1 MIPIARSF
9 PDLASSGWIR
19 TAEDLMP
26 IRLLTPETIGKIAAG
41 EVVERPSSV
50 VKELLENAID
60 AGASRVLIEIRGGG
74 LDLIEVT
81 DDGSGIV
88 PGDLPL
94 ALERHATSKLTRF
107 DDLDHLATLGF
118 RGEALASIAAVSD
131 FTLKSR
137 VAGESGGQQ
146 IRSAFGTEP
155 ALSAVAAPVGTTI
168 TARDLFG
175 NVPARRKFLRQPG
188 TESGYV
194 ARAVAAYASAYPH
207 VQFTL
212 LTDGRKTLQTD
223 GGGDYLAAAG
233 AIHGVEVGKAALLV
247 EPLEP
252 SAAVEG
258 VAIEGWIAGPSVSK
272 SHRQEIVF
280 FVNGRW
286 IQHRALSYALEEA
299 YHSLL
304 MVGRHPISFMHIKVD
319 PATIDVNVHP
329 SKSEIKFTDERSV
342 ARAVQRSAHAAL
354 SNAPRADLPAAT
366 FASTFTPVA
375 QPAFTMPAPASR
387 TRSLEPEEPETYA
400 VPASQHASGVPMLR
414 VLGQVGASYIV
425 AEGPDGIYLVD
436 QHAAHERV
444 MYEKI
449 LGQIQASGVDRQ
461 PMLDPILVDLP
472 PEEFAVFEKSR
483 DELTEVGWDIE
494 AFGESVVAIRA
505 IPAIVRRVDPAERLH
520 LILQE
525 LADGGAGTS
534 WLDSVAISAAC
545 HTSIRAN
552 QALSLIEMREL
563 IAELER
569 TSQPRACGHGRPTML
584 HMSQVDLEKQFS
596 RR

>member
-1 MIPIARSF
+1 
-9 PDLASSGWIR
+9 
-19 TAEDLMP
+19 MP

-50 VKELLENAID
+50 VKELIENSID
-60 AGASRVLIEIRGGG
+60 AEATRIQVELRGGG
-74 LDLIEVT
+74 LELIEVT
-81 DDGSGIV
+81 DNGI
-88 PGDLPL
+88 GISADDLPL
-94 ALERHATSKLTRF
+94 TLERHATSKLTQF

-118 RGEALASIAAVSD
+118 RGEALASVSAVSD
-131 FTLKSR
+131 FSLKTR
-137 VAGESGGQQ
+137 TTGQPAGQQ
-146 IRSAFGTEP
+146 IRSLFGSEP
-155 ALSAVAAPVGTTI
+155 VTSAVAAPIGTTI
-168 TARDLFG
+168 SARDLFG
-175 NVPARRKFLRQPG
+175 NVPARRKFLRQPS

-194 ARAVAAYASAYPH
+194 GRVVSAYASAYTN

-212 LTDGRKTLQTD
+212 IVDGRTVLQTD
-223 GGGDYLAAAG
+223 GGGDYLAVAG

-247 EPLEP
+247 LPLES
-252 SAAVEG
+252 SARIEG
-258 VAIEGWIAGPSVSK
+258 VETEGWVAGPSVSK
-272 SHRQEIVF
+272 SHRQDIVF

-286 IQHRALSYALEEA
+286 IQHRSLSYALEEA

-304 MVGRHPISFMHIKVD
+304 MVGRHPIAFMHVHVD

-342 ARAVQRSAHAAL
+342 ARAVQRSTHAAL
-354 SNAPRADLPAAT
+354 SAAPRADLPAAS
-366 FASTFTPVA
+366 FASTFTPVR

-387 TRSLEPEEPETYA
+387 NRTFEPEEATHREATPQ
-400 VPASQHASGVPMLR
+400 SHASGVPMLR

-449 LGQIQASGVDRQ
+449 LLQMTSAGVDKQ
-461 PMLDPILVDLP
+461 PMLDPLLVELA
-472 PEEFAVFEKSR
+472 PEEMAVFEKSR
-483 DELTEVGWDIE
+483 EELAEIGFDIE
-494 AFGESVVAIRA
+494 PFGDGVVAIRA
-505 IPAIVRRVDPAERLH
+505 IPALVQRVDPAERLH

-525 LADGGAGTS
+525 LADGGAGNS

-552 QALSLIEMREL
+552 QALSLTEMREL
-563 IAELER
+563 IAELEK

>member
-1 MIPIARSF
+1 
-9 PDLASSGWIR
+9 
-19 TAEDLMP
+19 MP
-26 IRLLTPETIGKIAAG
+26 IRVLTPETIGKIAAG

-50 VKELLENAID
+50 VKELIENSID
-60 AGASRVLIEIRGGG
+60 AGASRIQVDIRGGG
-74 LDLIEVT
+74 LDLIEVS
-81 DDGSGIV
+81 DDGSGIHAEE
-88 PGDLPL
+88 LPL
-94 ALERHATSKLTRF
+94 TLERHATSKLSTF
-107 DDLDHLATLGF
+107 DDLDQLTTLGF
-118 RGEALASIAAVSD
+118 RGEALASISAVSD
-131 FTLKSR
+131 FSLRSR
-137 VAGESGGQQ
+137 VSSRPDGHQ
-146 IRSAFGTEP
+146 IRSLFGSAP
-155 ALSAVAAPVGTTI
+155 VMSAVAAPIGTTI
-168 TARDLFG
+168 SARDLFG
-175 NVPARRKFLRQPG
+175 NVPARRKFLRQPS

-194 ARAVAAYASAYPH
+194 TRVVSAYASAYPG

-212 LTDGRKTLQTD
+212 LIDGRRALQTD
-223 GGGDYLAAAG
+223 GSGSYLAVAASV
-233 AIHGVEVGKAALLV
+233 HGVETGRAALLI

-252 SAAVEG
+252 AAAVEG
-258 VAIEGWIAGPSVSK
+258 VSIEGWIAGPSVSK

-286 IQHRALSYALEEA
+286 IQHRALTYALEEA

-304 MVGRHPISFMHIKVD
+304 MVGRHPISFMHIHVN
-319 PATIDVNVHP
+319 PSTLDVNVHP
-329 SKSEIKFTDERSV
+329 SKAEVKFTEERAV

-354 SNAPRADLPAAT
+354 SGAPRADLPAAN
-366 FASTFTPVA
+366 FASTFTPVT
-375 QPAFTMPAPASR
+375 QPAFTMPTPMAR
-387 TRSLEPEEPETYA
+387 TRALEPEQPPEEIQ
-400 VPASQHASGVPMLR
+400 PSRHASGVPMLR

-449 LGQIQASGVDRQ
+449 LQQMKSAGVDRQ
-461 PMLDPILVDLP
+461 PMLDPLLVELG
-472 PEEFAVFEKSR
+472 PEEMAVYEKSR
-483 DELTEVGWDIE
+483 DELNEIGFDIE
-494 AFGESVVAIRA
+494 PFGDGVVAIRA
-505 IPAIVRRVDPAERLH
+505 IPALVQRVDPAERLH

-525 LADGGAGTS
+525 LADGGAGDS

-563 IAELER
+563 IAELEK

>member
-1 MIPIARSF
+1 
-9 PDLASSGWIR
+9 
-19 TAEDLMP
+19 MP

-50 VKELLENAID
+50 VKELVENAID
-60 AGASRVLIEIRGGG
+60 ARATRIQVEIRGGG
-74 LDLIEVT
+74 LELIEVSDNGT
-81 DDGSGIV
+81 GIE
-88 PGDLPL
+88 PPDLPL
-94 ALERHATSKLTRF
+94 TLQRHATSKLTEF
-107 DDLDHLATLGF
+107 GDLDRLSTLGF
-118 RGEALASIAAVSD
+118 RGEALASISAVSD
-131 FTLKSR
+131 FSLKSR
-137 VAGESGGQQ
+137 VTDQPGGQQ
-146 IRSAFGTEP
+146 IRCLFGSDPITSP
-155 ALSAVAAPVGTTI
+155 VAAPVGTAI
-168 TARDLFG
+168 SVRDLFG

-194 ARAVAAYASAYPH
+194 ARVISAYASAYPT

-212 LTDGRKTLQTD
+212 IVDGRKSLQTD
-223 GGGDYLAAAG
+223 GGGDYLAVAG
-233 AIHGVEVGKAALLV
+233 AIHGVETGKAALLV
-247 EPLEP
+247 EPLES
-252 SAAVEG
+252 SARVEG
-258 VAIEGWIAGPSVSK
+258 VEIEGWIASPAVSK

-286 IQHRALSYALEEA
+286 VQHRSLAYALEEA

-304 MVGRHPISFMHIKVD
+304 MVGRHPIAFMHIRVD

-354 SNAPRADLPAAT
+354 LTAPRADLPAAS
-366 FASTFTPVA
+366 FASTFTPVR
-375 QPAFTMPAPASR
+375 QPAFTMPEPVARKRTLEADDELPAELPN
-387 TRSLEPEEPETYA
+387 RS
-400 VPASQHASGVPMLR
+400 HASGVPMLR

-425 AEGPDGIYLVD
+425 AEGPDGVYLVD

-449 LGQIQASGVDRQ
+449 LQQMSNSGVDKQ
-461 PMLDPILVDLP
+461 PMLDPLLVELAPD
-472 PEEFAVFEKSR
+472 EMAVFEKSR
-483 DELTEVGWDIE
+483 NELSEIGFEIE
-494 AFGESVVAIRA
+494 PFGDGVVAIRA
-505 IPAIVRRVDPAERLH
+505 IPAMVQRVDPAERLH

-545 HTSIRAN
+545 HTAIRAN
-552 QALSLIEMREL
+552 QALSLTEMREL
-563 IAELER
+563 IAELEK

-584 HMSQVDLEKQFS
+584 HLSQVDLEKQFS